1 MCHTLTLSLWLCVY
15 VSVSL
20 FLCLSLCVCFCLS
33 LSLWV
38 CLCVCVSLCVY
49 LCFFL
54 PKSNIPLRCLAVS
67 VHQAAL
73 PPLHPPPTPTYSWR
87 AYLTL
92 CVYICSASLGGK
104 RFLRSC
110 PVVTAVQSVPTET
123 VDWCI
128 PRQKPSM
135 PNLPAQPIEDS
146 PVGNAWQSV
155 YWEFYVSSG
164 QLQR

>member
-1 MCHTLTLSLWLCVY
+1 MCVTLSLSLSLIGCV
-15 VSVSL
+15 
-20 FLCLSLCVCFCLS
+20 CLSLCFSVCLS
-33 LSLWV
+33 VCVSVCLCHSV

-73 PPLHPPPTPTYSWR
+73 PLLHPPPTPTYSWR

-110 PVVTAVQSVPTET
+110 PVVTAFQSVPTET
-123 VDWCI
+123 VDWRI
-128 PRQKPSM
+128 PRQEPSM

-155 YWEFYVSSG
+155 YWEFCVSSG
-164 QLQR
+164 RLQR